1 MTQRVEW
8 PIAMMHGHP
17 LVDVEMPWCGIGIP
31 VGLSGSSR
39 WTGEHAVGAENVP
52 PVAFWWARGGG
63 QCEGVL

>member
-1 MTQRVEW
+1 MWT
-8 PIAMMHGHP
+8 
-17 LVDVEMPWCGIGIP
+17 MPWCGKGIP

-39 WTGEHAVGAENVP
+39 WTEEHAVGAENLP